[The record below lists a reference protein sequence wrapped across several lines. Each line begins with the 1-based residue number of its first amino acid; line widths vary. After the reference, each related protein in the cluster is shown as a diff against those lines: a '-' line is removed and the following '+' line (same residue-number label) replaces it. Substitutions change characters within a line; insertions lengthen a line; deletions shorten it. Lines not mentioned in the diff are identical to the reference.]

1 MGVNFGLHRLVW
13 GTAAPARYYYIIRGP
28 AGQAR
33 GRMAVAFPPVKWY
46 NGGNLLIK
54 EGPAVDIAIYTLG
67 CKVNQ
72 YETQAMERELLRR
85 GHTLAD
91 FDGPADAYIVNTC
104 TVTAVSDKKCR
115 NIIRRAR
122 KGAPGAVVAVCGC
135 YAQTDPDAVA
145 ALGVDLVSGSAGR
158 MDFLDKLEGL
168 LQTRGEQVITVD
180 SALARRDFERLPAGG
195 AAGRTRA
202 MLKVEDG
209 CVNFCS
215 YCVIPYARGPVR
227 SLPLDEAVEQAR
239 KLAAEG
245 YREVVLTGIEIS
257 SWGHDLKGGQG
268 LIDLIEAVC
277 GAAPELRVRLGSL
290 EPRTV
295 TEEFCRRAAALPNL
309 CPHFHLS
316 LQSGCDATLARM
328 NRKYDT
334 ARYYES
340 VRLLREYFPAPGV
353 TTDLITGFP
362 GETEGE
368 FAQTLEFIRRCAFT
382 AMHVFPY
389 SRRPGTPAD
398 TMPDQVP
405 KEEKEA
411 RARKAIALAGE
422 LEARWLNGQV
432 GRVLPVL
439 FEEEKDGLWQGHT
452 PNYALVRAQGKTL
465 HNRLADVKITGVDGG
480 ALLGTTAEQG

>member
-1 MGVNFGLHRLVW
+1 M
-13 GTAAPARYYYIIRGP
+13 
-28 AGQAR
+28 
-33 GRMAVAFPPVKWY
+33 
-46 NGGNLLIK
+46 
-54 EGPAVDIAIYTLG
+54 DIAIYTLG

-72 YETQAMERELLRR
+72 VETQAMERELLRR
-85 GHTLAD
+85 GHTLAP
-91 FDGPADAYIVNTC
+91 FDGPADAYVVNTC

-122 KGAPGAVVAVCGC
+122 KSAPDAIVAVCGC
-135 YAQTDPDAVA
+135 YAQTDPAAVA
-145 ALGVDLVSGSAGR
+145 ALGADLVSGSAGR
-158 MDFLDKLEGL
+158 IGFLDRLEEL
-168 LQTRGEQVITVD
+168 LQTRGAQVVSVD
-180 SALARRDFERLPAGG
+180 SALARREFERLPAGG

-209 CVNFCS
+209 CANFCA

-227 SLPLDEAVEQAR
+227 SLPLEEAAKEAKR
-239 KLAAEG
+239 LAAEG

-257 SWGHDLKGGQG
+257 SWGQDLKTGET
-268 LIDLIEAVC
+268 LVDLIGAVC
-277 GAAPELRVRLGSL
+277 AAAPGVRVRLGSL

-295 TEEFCRRAAALPNL
+295 TEEFCRRAAALPGL

-340 VRLLREYFPAPGV
+340 VRLLREYFPDPGI

-362 GETEGE
+362 GETEDE
-368 FAQTLEFIRRCAFT
+368 FARTLAFAEGCAFA

-405 KEEKEA
+405 REEKEA
-411 RARKAIALAGE
+411 RARRAIALAAA
-422 LEARWLNGQV
+422 LERRWLGRQV
-432 GRVLPVL
+432 GRTLPVL
-439 FEEEKDGLWQGHT
+439 FEEEKGGLWQGHA
-452 PNYALVRAQGKTL
+452 PNYALVRAQGENL
-465 HNRLADVKITGVDGG
+465 HNALADVKITGAEGDGLRGVLEGG
-480 ALLGTTAEQG
+480 A

>member
-1 MGVNFGLHRLVW
+1 M
-13 GTAAPARYYYIIRGP
+13 
-28 AGQAR
+28 
-33 GRMAVAFPPVKWY
+33 K
-46 NGGNLLIK
+46 
-54 EGPAVDIAIYTLG
+54 IAIYTLG

-72 YETQAMERELLRR
+72 YETQAMEQELLRR
-85 GHTLAD
+85 GHSLTD

-122 KGAPGAVVAVCGC
+122 KSAPEAVVAVCGC
-135 YAQTDPDAVA
+135 YAQTDPDAVS

-158 MDFLDKLEGL
+158 MEFLDQIERVMKH
-168 LQTRGEQVITVD
+168 RGEQVVLVD
-180 SALARRDFERLPAGG
+180 KATARRDLSHRDFERLPAGG

-209 CVNFCS
+209 CANFCA
-215 YCVIPYARGPVR
+215 YCIIPYARGPVR
-227 SLPLDEAVEQAR
+227 SLPLEEAAEQAR
-239 KLAAEG
+239 CLAEEG

-257 SWGHDLKGGQG
+257 SWGQDLKTGQT
-268 LIDLIEAVC
+268 LIELIEAVC
-277 GAAPELRVRLGSL
+277 AAAPGLRVRLGSL

-295 TEEFCRRAAALPNL
+295 TQDFCRRAAALPNL

-334 ARYYES
+334 ERYYHS
-340 VRLLREYFPAPGV
+340 VKLLRDNFEDPGI

-362 GETEGE
+362 GETGEE
-368 FAQTLEFIRRCAFT
+368 FAQTLAFLEKCAFT

-389 SRRPGTPAD
+389 SRRPGTPAAD
-398 TMPDQVP
+398 MPGQVP
-405 KEEKEA
+405 REEKEE
-411 RARKAIALAGE
+411 RARRAIALGAGME
-422 LEARWLNGQV
+422 RRWLEGQV

-439 FEEEKDGLWQGHT
+439 FEEEKGGLWQGHA
-452 PNYALVRAQGKTL
+452 PSYALVRAQGENL
-465 HNRLADVKITGVDGG
+465 HNQLLSAKITGVEGSALTGTVTGG
-480 ALLGTTAEQG
+480 

>member
-1 MGVNFGLHRLVW
+1 M
-13 GTAAPARYYYIIRGP
+13 
-28 AGQAR
+28 
-33 GRMAVAFPPVKWY
+33 K
-46 NGGNLLIK
+46 
-54 EGPAVDIAIYTLG
+54 IAIYTLG

-72 YETQAMERELLRR
+72 YESQAMERELLRR
-85 GHTLAD
+85 GHTLTD

-122 KGAPGAVVAVCGC
+122 KNAPPAVVAVCGC
-135 YAQTDPDAVA
+135 YAQTDPEAVA

-158 MDFLDKLEGL
+158 MEFLDRLEGL
-168 LQTRGEQVITVD
+168 LQSRGAPVVEVD
-180 SALARRDFERLPAGG
+180 KALSRRDFERLPAGE

-209 CVNFCS
+209 CVNFCA
-215 YCVIPYARGPVR
+215 YCIIPYARGPVR
-227 SLPLDEAVEQAR
+227 SLPLDEAVEQVR
-239 KLAAEG
+239 RLAQDG

-257 SWGHDLKGGQG
+257 SWGQDLKTGQT
-268 LIDLIEAVC
+268 LTDLIEAVC
-277 GAAPELRVRLGSL
+277 AAAPELRVRLGSL

-295 TEEFCRRAAALPNL
+295 TEDFCQRCAALSNL

-316 LQSGCDATLARM
+316 LQSGCDATLERM

-340 VRLLREYFPAPGV
+340 VGLLRKFFSDPGI
-353 TTDLITGFP
+353 TTDLIAGFP
-362 GETEGE
+362 GETGEE
-368 FAQTLEFIRRCAFT
+368 FAQTLAFLEKCSFT

-405 KEEKEA
+405 RGEKEERVR
-411 RARKAIALAGE
+411 RAITLAAQME
-422 LEARWLNGQV
+422 RRWLERQT
-432 GRVLPVL
+432 GRTLPVL
-439 FEEEKDGLWQGHT
+439 FEEEKDGWWQGHT
-452 PNYALVRAQGKTL
+452 PNYALARAKGEGL
-465 HNRLADVKITGVDGG
+465 HNRLLDVEITGVEGEILTGVLHDKFV
-480 ALLGTTAEQG
+480 

>member
-1 MGVNFGLHRLVW
+1 MN
-13 GTAAPARYYYIIRGP
+13 
-28 AGQAR
+28 
-33 GRMAVAFPPVKWY
+33 
-46 NGGNLLIK
+46 
-54 EGPAVDIAIYTLG
+54 IAIYTLG

-72 YETQAMERELLRR
+72 VETQAMERELLAR
-85 GHTLAD
+85 GHALVP

-122 KGAPGAVVAVCGC
+122 KRAPDGVVAVCGC
-135 YAQTDPDAVA
+135 YAQTDPDAAA

-158 MDFLDKLEGL
+158 MAFLDRLEEL
-168 LQTRGEQVITVD
+168 LRVKGTQVITVD
-180 SALARRDFERLPAGG
+180 SALSRRDFERLPAGG

-215 YCVIPYARGPVR
+215 YCIIPYARGPVR
-227 SLPLDEAVEQAR
+227 SLPLDETEAEAR
-239 KLAAEG
+239 TLAAEG

-257 SWGHDLKGGQG
+257 SWGRDLHTGED
-268 LIDLIEAVC
+268 LTRLIEAVC
-277 GAAPELRVRLGSL
+277 AAAPGLRVRLGSL

-295 TEEFCRRAAALPNL
+295 TQEFCRRCAALPNL

-334 ARYYES
+334 AQYYES
-340 VRLLREYFPAPGV
+340 VRLLREYFPDPGI

-362 GETEGE
+362 GETQEE
-368 FAQTLEFIRRCAFT
+368 FDQTLAFLERCAFT

-389 SRRPGTPAD
+389 SRRPGTPAAD
-398 TMPDQVP
+398 MPGQVP

-411 RARKAIALAGE
+411 RARRAIALGAE
-422 LEARWLNGQV
+422 LERRWLESQA

-439 FEEEKDGLWQGHT
+439 FEEEKGGLWQGHT
-452 PNYALVRAQGKTL
+452 PHYALVRAQGEDL
-465 HNRLADVKITGVDGG
+465 HNRLADVVVTGTEGS
-480 ALLGTTAEQG
+480 ALTGTVLSVAG

>member
-1 MGVNFGLHRLVW
+1 M
-13 GTAAPARYYYIIRGP
+13 
-28 AGQAR
+28 
-33 GRMAVAFPPVKWY
+33 
-46 NGGNLLIK
+46 
-54 EGPAVDIAIYTLG
+54 DIAIYTLG

-72 YETQAMERELLRR
+72 VETQAMERELLRR
-85 GHTLAD
+85 GHALVP
-91 FDGPADAYIVNTC
+91 FVGPADAYIVNTC

-122 KGAPGAVVAVCGC
+122 KNAPEAVVAVCGC
-135 YAQTDPDAVA
+135 YAQTDPEAVS

-158 MDFLDKLEGL
+158 MAFLDELEKL
-168 LQTRGEQVITVD
+168 LQARGEQVITVD
-180 SALARRDFERLPAGG
+180 SALERREFERLPAGG

-227 SLPLDEAVEQAR
+227 SLPLGEAAAEAR
-239 KLAAEG
+239 RLAAEG

-257 SWGHDLKGGQG
+257 SWGRDLKTGEG

-277 GAAPELRVRLGSL
+277 AAAPGLRARLGSL
-290 EPRTV
+290 EPRTI
-295 TEEFCRRAAALPNL
+295 TPDFCRRAAALPNL

-328 NRKYDT
+328 RRKYDA

-340 VRLLREYFPAPGV
+340 VQLLREYFPDPGI

-362 GETEGE
+362 GETEEE
-368 FAQTLEFIRRCAFT
+368 FAQTLAFVERCAFT

-389 SRRPGTPAD
+389 SRRPGTPAAD
-398 TMPDQVP
+398 LPGQIPTA
-405 KEEKEA
+405 EKEG
-411 RARKAIALAGE
+411 RARRAIALGE
-422 LEARWLNGQV
+422 ALEGRWLAGQV
-432 GRVLPVL
+432 GKTLPVL

-452 PNYALVRAQGKTL
+452 PSYALVRAQGKDL
-465 HNRLADVKITGVDGG
+465 HNHLLNVYIAGAEGS
-480 ALLGTTAEQG
+480 ALLGEIP